1 MDKNKGLVLI
11 TVLAVITIVGILI
24 ISFFTYLNYQQSFLY
39 HNKNDAQAY
48 SLAISGIKY
57 YNLLKDS
64 APFSTLNPWNK
75 ETEIFFPAGNNY
87 QSFAIVRLSP
97 TDNTKVKCTG
107 RIYRQSGATKTIIVK
122 KTLIYN
128 GTTGVLYD
136 ED

>member
-1 MDKNKGLVLI
+1 MNNNKGLVLI

-24 ISFFTYLNYQQSFLY
+24 ISFFTYLNYQQSFLS

-48 SLAISGIKY
+48 SMAMSGIKY
-57 YNLLKDS
+57 YYSLKDS
-64 APFSTLNPWNK
+64 PPFSTIAPFDK

-87 QSFAIVRLSP
+87 QSFAIVKQSP

-107 RIYRQSGATKTIIVK
+107 RIYRQKGAAKVIIAK

-128 GTTGVLYD
+128 GTTGVLYEQD
-136 ED
+136 